1 LLKPEEKIMSAYLI
15 ANVKVHDDAWIPDY
29 AREVHLIAEKHGGK
43 YLSRSGN
50 LTPVEGKLPDYT
62 VIALIQ
68 FPTVEA
74 AQAFVNDP
82 EYAPFAAARQAGTDS
97 DFYIIDDT
105 DLTQAI
111 PYLPAG

>member
-1 LLKPEEKIMSAYLI
+1 MSAYLI
-15 ANVKVHDDAWIPDY
+15 ANVKVHDDSWIPDY
-29 AREVHLIAEKHGGK
+29 AQKVHLIAEKHGGK

-50 LTPVEGKLPDYT
+50 LTAVEGELPDYT

-74 AQAFVNDP
+74 GQAFVNDP

-97 DFYIIDDT
+97 HFYIIDDT

-111 PYLPAG
+111 PYLPPG